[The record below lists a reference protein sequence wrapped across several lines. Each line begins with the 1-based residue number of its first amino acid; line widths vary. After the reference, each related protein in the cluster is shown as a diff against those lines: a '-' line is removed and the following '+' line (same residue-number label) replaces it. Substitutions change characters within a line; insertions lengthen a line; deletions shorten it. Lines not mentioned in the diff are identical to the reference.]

1 MSTDPNP
8 AFPAAR
14 HEVARIGALLGEPSR
29 AAILLALLDGNPRS
43 AGELARAAR
52 VTPQTASAHLAK
64 LVEGG
69 LLSVKQE
76 GRDRHFR
83 LASGRVADT
92 LVAVASLS
100 PTPAVTRQR
109 LALEPVRRAFRR
121 ARICHHHLAG
131 ELGVAVTEALLRRDF
146 LRRRPH
152 GYALTSAGRTWMET
166 LGVAVHAERAEA
178 GDFATACPDWT
189 EECSHLGGHVA
200 EALTS
205 RLLELGWFKKVPRV
219 RTLRLT
225 PLGARGPARELGI
238 AEPTA

>member
-1 MSTDPNP
+1 MSIDPNP

-29 AAILLALLDGNPRS
+29 AAILLALLDGNPHS
-43 AGELARAAR
+43 AGDLARAAR

-131 ELGVAVTEALLRRDF
+131 ELGVAVTEALLQRGF

-166 LGVAVHAERAEA
+166 LGVTVHEERADTV
-178 GDFATACPDWT
+178 DFATACPDWT
-189 EECSHLGGHVA
+189 EECSHLGGRVA

-225 PLGARGPARELGI
+225 SLGEQGLARELGI
-238 AEPTA
+238 AARTS

>member
-1 MSTDPNP
+1 MSIDPNP

-14 HEVARIGALLGEPSR
+14 HEVARIGGLLGDSSR
-29 AAILLALLDGNPRS
+29 AAILLALLDGDPRS
-43 AGELARAAR
+43 AGDLARAAR

-69 LLSVKQE
+69 LLVVKQE
-76 GRDRHFR
+76 GRDRLFR

-100 PTPAVTRQR
+100 PMPAVTRQR
-109 LALEPVRRAFRR
+109 LALEPVRQAFRR

-131 ELGVAVTEALLRRDF
+131 KVGVAVTEALLQRGL
-146 LRRRPH
+146 LRRRQR
-152 GYALTSAGRTWMET
+152 GFSLTSAGRTWMEA
-166 LGVAVHAERAEA
+166 LGVAVHEA
-178 GDFATACPDWT
+178 RENPGDFAAACPDWT
-189 EECSHLGGHVA
+189 EECSHLGGRVG

-205 RLLELGWFKKVPRV
+205 RLLELGWLEKVPRG

-225 PLGARGPARELGI
+225 PQGERGLARELGI
-238 AEPTA
+238 AL

>member
-1 MSTDPNP
+1 MSIDPNP

-14 HEVARIGALLGEPSR
+14 HEVARIGALLGDSSR
-29 AAILLALLDGNPRS
+29 AAMLLALLDGDPRS
-43 AGELARAAR
+43 AGALARAAR
-52 VTPQTASAHLAK
+52 ITPQTASTHLAK

-69 LLSVKQE
+69 LLTVKQE
-76 GRDRHFR
+76 GRDRLFR

-121 ARICHHHLAG
+121 ARLCHHHLAG
-131 ELGVAVTEALLRRDF
+131 EVGVAVTEALLQRGF
-146 LRRRPH
+146 LRRRQR
-152 GYALTSAGRTWMET
+152 GFALTSAGQAWMET
-166 LGVAVHAERAEA
+166 LGIAVHEA
-178 GDFATACPDWT
+178 RPNASDFATACPDWT
-189 EECSHLGGHVA
+189 EERSHLGGCVG

-205 RLLELGWFKKVPRV
+205 RLLELGWFKKIPRG

-225 PLGARGPARELGI
+225 AHGAVGLAKELGI
-238 AEPTA
+238 GDDR